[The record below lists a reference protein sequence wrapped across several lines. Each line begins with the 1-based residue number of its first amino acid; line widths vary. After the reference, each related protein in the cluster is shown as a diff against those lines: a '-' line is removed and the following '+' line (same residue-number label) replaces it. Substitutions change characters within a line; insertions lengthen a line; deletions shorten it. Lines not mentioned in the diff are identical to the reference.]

1 VHDALAWLSQI
12 TMFLVLGLLVNT
24 NGLMDVWWMGLV
36 LGLALALVARPVSVL
51 LCLLPFRF
59 SAREMTYISWIGLRG
74 AVPIVLATFPLLA
87 GAPGSER
94 IFLVVFGIVV
104 MSTILPGS
112 TVAWSTRRLGLQTLE
127 PPAPP
132 AVLNI
137 ESRQPFTGDLL
148 SFYVDDGLAVAGVA
162 LADLAFPDGSAVTLL
177 IRGHDLIP
185 PRGNTVIMPGDHVYV
200 VCRPEDRG
208 FVQLLFGHPEED

>member
-1 VHDALAWLSQI
+1 
-12 TMFLVLGLLVNT
+12 
-24 NGLMDVWWMGLV
+24 
-36 LGLALALVARPVSVL
+36 
-51 LCLLPFRF
+51 
-59 SAREMTYISWIGLRG
+59 
-74 AVPIVLATFPLLA
+74 
-87 GAPGSER
+87 
-94 IFLVVFGIVV
+94 
-104 MSTILPGS
+104 
-112 TVAWSTRRLGLQTLE
+112 VAWSTRRLGLQTLE